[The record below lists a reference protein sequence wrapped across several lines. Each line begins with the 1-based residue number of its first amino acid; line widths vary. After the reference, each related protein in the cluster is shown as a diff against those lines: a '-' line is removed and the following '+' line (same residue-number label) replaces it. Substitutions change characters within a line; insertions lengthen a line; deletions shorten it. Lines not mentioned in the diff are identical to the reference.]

1 MATVIELVHQAIEK
15 YGSILEAPEN
25 CEEFVKIR
33 ELSPDE
39 DKIGSAEYNEKK
51 KRKFLTAA
59 KIIDL
64 IDQGYTAD
72 MVTKEVHLNI
82 YTVREYAR
90 KYGCG
95 EFGKHFRWHAERNGI
110 QYYSVRMQDL
120 LNRRFKRKDIK
131 QVKLLK
137 FELPDGAH
145 YCENGKWHIYHKQK

>member
-1 MATVIELVHQAIEK
+1 MATVIELVHQAIDK

-25 CEEFVKIR
+25 CEEFLEIR

-90 KYGCG
+90 KYGDG
-95 EFGKHFRWHAERNGI
+95 EFGKYFRWHAERNGI

-145 YCENGKWHIYHKQK
+145 YCNGKWHIYHKQK

>member
-25 CEEFVKIR
+25 CEEFLEIR

-90 KYGCG
+90 KYGGG
-95 EFGKHFRWHAERNGI
+95 EFGKYFRWRAERNCI

-120 LNRRFKRKDIK
+120 LSRKFKKADIK

-137 FELPDGAH
+137 FELPDGVH
-145 YCENGKWHIYHKQK
+145 YCENGKWHIKR